1 MRISEKSRYKDICD
15 FLTNKSDVIPFEDHL
30 HREPGYGIF
39 AEIKLISGSL
49 NGTNYKDYITY
60 AEAEEFLEHYLA
72 GTLSAKEA
80 QFLKKA
86 ILGSEKAFVKIIKKI
101 EMQISAISEAEK
113 NKSTGLSIEAKQSSK
128 LVTANKKHIVN
139 DSAIISSILAI
150 AAIFLILFILP
161 IQFQQNL
168 DDLYN
173 FDSNAPLDYQTL
185 NLRGAASSTTNG
197 DPDYKLFQQ
206 QFKVGMSN
214 YLAQEYSSAISEW
227 QKIEEKLPILRK
239 KPGFVETDEKQLK
252 LYSALSFLGM
262 ALSKNSELSEQEKK
276 QSLLDALNQFKEMT
290 WQNDTTKYYF
300 ALTLA
305 LNNRVDKAQDLLNDI
320 NSKSTMHRKKV
331 VLEERLNQ

>member
-1 MRISEKSRYKDICD
+1 MRISERSTYKNICD
-15 FLTNKSDVIPFEDHL
+15 FLTGKTDVIPFYNHL
-30 HREPGYGIF
+30 QREPGYGIF
-39 AEIKLISGSL
+39 TEIKLKSGST
-49 NGTNYKDYITY
+49 NGTNYKDFITY
-60 AEAEEFLEHYLA
+60 AEAEEFFEHYLA

-80 QFLKKA
+80 QFLKKV
-86 ILGSEKAFVKIIKKI
+86 ILGSEKAFIKIKRKI

-113 NKSTGLSIEAKQSSK
+113 NKSTGLSMDAKQSSK
-128 LVTANKKHIVN
+128 LVIANKKHIVN

-173 FDSNAPLDYQTL
+173 FDSNTPLDYQTL
-185 NLRGAASSTTNG
+185 NLRGAASNTNNG

-227 QKIEEKLPILRK
+227 QKVEDKLPILRK
-239 KPGFVETDEKQLK
+239 KPGFVDTDEKQLK
-252 LYSALSFLGM
+252 LYSALSFLSM
-262 ALSKNSELSEQEKK
+262 ALSKKSELSEQEKK
-276 QSLLDALNQFKEMT
+276 QSLLNALDQFKEMT

-305 LNNRVDKAQDLLNDI
+305 LNNRVDKAKDLLNDI